1 MNRKIIALL
10 ILLALPVLVAAQ
22 ITLPGPASGVDPCTT
37 NSKLVIP
44 VNIVSAT
51 TTQLLAL
58 SAGKAIYICSAT
70 LTIAGSATTAGS
82 ILFEYGTGA
91 SCGTGTT
98 AITGAMVGST
108 TAGNPTVIPFQGGS
122 GTQFGT
128 IAGQALCAVS
138 AGTTVSIQGYITVV
152 QF

>member
-1 MNRKIIALL
+1 MKNKILALL
-10 ILLALPVLVAAQ
+10 LFLALPALAAAQ
-22 ITLPGPASGVDPCTT
+22 ITLPGPASGVDPCST
-37 NSKLVIP
+37 NAKIVVPI
-44 VNIVSAT
+44 NISTAT
-51 TTQLLAL
+51 TTQILAL
-58 SAGKAIYICSAT
+58 SAGKAIYVCNGMV
-70 LTIAGSATTAGS
+70 TIAGSATTAGS

-108 TAGNPTVIPFQGGS
+108 TAGNPTVIPLEGGN

>member
-1 MNRKIIALL
+1 MRKWLL
-10 ILLALPVLVAAQ
+10 LLALFILPTLTAAQ
-22 ITLPGPASGVDPCTT
+22 ITLPAAASIADPCST
-37 NSKLVIP
+37 SQKIVIP
-44 VNIVSAT
+44 INIATAT

-58 SAGKAIYICSAT
+58 SAGKAIYVCSGL

-82 ILFEYGTGA
+82 IVFEYGTGA

-98 AITGAMVGST
+98 VITGAMVGTT
-108 TAGNPTVIPFQGGS
+108 TAGSPTVLPIHGGS
-122 GTQFGT
+122 GTAFGT
-128 IAGQALCAVS
+128 IAGQALCALS